1 MIGTSA
7 KVHYYR
13 CDGCKKAPI
22 FGTRYHCMVC
32 NDFDF
37 CNDCYK
43 EKEHPHKFE
52 AIESNKDFNV
62 KVYKKYEKNVN
73 VALESL

>member
-1 MIGTSA
+1 
-7 KVHYYR
+7 
-13 CDGCKKAPI
+13 
-22 FGTRYHCMVC
+22 MVC